1 MVGKAGE
8 HHYAGDRYESDEQQ
22 ARRIIEQE
30 LRHRH
35 WNPEELARRR
45 KGDPDKVRMALRL
58 REETTMTLKWVADA
72 LHMGAWTHVSNLL
85 SQERQ
90 KRRR

>member
-1 MVGKAGE
+1 MPHAGE
-8 HHYAGDRYESDEQQ
+8 HHYAGDRCESDEQQ
-22 ARRIIEQE
+22 ARRIIEEE

-35 WNPEELARRR
+35 WKPEGLARRR
-45 KGDPDKVRMALRL
+45 KGDPGKVLMALRL

-72 LHMGAWTHVSNLL
+72 LHMGAWTRVSNLL

-90 KRRR
+90 KSKR